1 MTTKCIVAGC
11 QNHKD
16 EGRFVGDLCAPC
28 YNMITTGEIK
38 YGTTFI
44 HKLASRSNLLE
55 LAKKLVEVM
64 CCNQSHGDDP
74 YAATRRAIVRAA
86 AKIGRA
92 TE

>member
-44 HKLASRSNLLE
+44 HKLASRSDLLE
-55 LAKKLVEVM
+55 LAKKLVEAM
-64 CCNQSHGDDP
+64 SGRQAEQD
-74 YAATRRAIVRAA
+74 YAFQMFMLEEAILKAEGA
-86 AKIGRA
+86 AK
-92 TE
+92 